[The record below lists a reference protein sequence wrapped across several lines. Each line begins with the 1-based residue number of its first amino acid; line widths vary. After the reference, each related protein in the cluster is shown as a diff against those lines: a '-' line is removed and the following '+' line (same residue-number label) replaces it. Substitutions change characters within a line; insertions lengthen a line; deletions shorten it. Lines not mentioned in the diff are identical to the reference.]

1 MNKLFFMWA
10 FVLGMLVV
18 LAGFYLFSLI
28 DIYCSYR
35 KQGLTPKQSLLTI
48 WNLYV

>member
-1 MNKLFFMWA
+1 MNGLFFMWA
-10 FVLGMLVV
+10 FIVGMIAV
-18 LAGFYLFSLI
+18 LACFYLCSLCS
-28 DIYCSYR
+28 IYAAYR